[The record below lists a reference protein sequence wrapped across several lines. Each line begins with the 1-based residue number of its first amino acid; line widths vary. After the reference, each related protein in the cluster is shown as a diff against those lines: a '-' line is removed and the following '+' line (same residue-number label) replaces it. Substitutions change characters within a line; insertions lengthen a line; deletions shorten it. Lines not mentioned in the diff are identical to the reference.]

1 MNLPRV
7 CVRGGGDLGT
17 GVAHRLYVCGFPVT
31 ILELPR
37 PRVIRRTVSFAQ
49 AVFAGQHVVE
59 GVLAR
64 CDADPWSPGLIAV
77 RIDPEGQELA
87 SLAPDVLVDARMT
100 KRNQGTHPDQARV
113 VVGLGPG
120 FEVGRDVHWV
130 VETQR
135 GHDLGRLVQRAQSD
149 TGVPGDIGGQTA
161 RRVVKSPASGRFE
174 ACVELGDRVEEGQLL
189 GHVGQ
194 VEVRSRLTGLLRGL
208 ITSGLEVNQG
218 EKLADV
224 DPRLDTDLSTISDK
238 SRAIAGGVLEA
249 ILRSEVELRNCLQP
263 VQRDTSL

>member
-1 MNLPRV
+1 MSLPRV
-7 CVRGGGDLGT
+7 AVRGGGDLGT

-49 AVFAGQHVVE
+49 AVFAGEHVVE

-64 CDADPWSPGLIAV
+64 RDAEPWTPGLVAV
-77 RIDPEGQELA
+77 RIDPEGLELA

-100 KRNQGTHPDQARV
+100 KRNQGTHPGQARV

-120 FEVGRDVHWV
+120 FEAGRDVHWV

-135 GHDLGRLVQRAQSD
+135 GHDLGRVVRRAQSD

-174 ACVELGDRVEEGQLL
+174 ACVELGDRVDEGQLL
-189 GHVGQ
+189 GRVGQ

-224 DPRLDTDLSTISDK
+224 DPRLDTDLYTISDK
-238 SRAIAGGVLEA
+238 ARAIAGGVLEA
-249 ILRSEVELRNCLQP
+249 ILRSEVELSVYP
-263 VQRDTSL
+263 AGESATAG